1 MLRDKVIRQI
11 EKVSTRVRT
20 RETCL
25 TPHPN
30 RFDLARRPLPRR
42 ALPRTPRRRIAL
54 QLRLQRRDS
63 SFGFPQQFF
72 QPGSAA
78 VRAGSRRGAH
88 PHPILGQPLQ
98 LHQPHCDQCRHPL
111 RQQAIE
117 QRHMRDAKI
126 RQRRNPSVRLAWP
139 MPQTRLPLWFR
150 ATGSSALMEVLPDMA
165 AASAGSAG
173 CSLTRGSLW
182 RSLRRDTFQKR
193 HESLKQRRCS
203 ANELAE
209 TPRRHRDPPMARQV
223 IEKAEAFQKMNRK
236 REGFLP

>member
-1 MLRDKVIRQI
+1 MGRW
-11 EKVSTRVRT
+11 
-20 RETCL
+20 
-25 TPHPN
+25 H
-30 RFDLARRPLPRR
+30 
-42 ALPRTPRRRIAL
+42 
-54 QLRLQRRDS
+54 DS
-63 SFGFPQQFF
+63 W
-72 QPGSAA
+72 AA
-78 VRAGSRRGAH
+78 
-88 PHPILGQPLQ
+88 
-98 LHQPHCDQCRHPL
+98 
-111 RQQAIE
+111 
-117 QRHMRDAKI
+117 
-126 RQRRNPSVRLAWP
+126 RNPSLRSAWQ
-139 MPQTRLPLWFR
+139 MQQTRLPLWFR
-150 ATGSSALMEVLPDMA
+150 ATGSSALMGVLPDTA

>member
-1 MLRDKVIRQI
+1 MGRW
-11 EKVSTRVRT
+11 
-20 RETCL
+20 
-25 TPHPN
+25 
-30 RFDLARRPLPRR
+30 
-42 ALPRTPRRRIAL
+42 
-54 QLRLQRRDS
+54 RDS
-63 SFGFPQQFF
+63 W
-72 QPGSAA
+72 A
-78 VRAGSRRGAH
+78 V
-88 PHPILGQPLQ
+88 
-98 LHQPHCDQCRHPL
+98 
-111 RQQAIE
+111 
-117 QRHMRDAKI
+117 
-126 RQRRNPSVRLAWP
+126 RNPSVQLAWP

-209 TPRRHRDPPMARQV
+209 TPRTHGDPPMARQV
-223 IEKAEAFQKMNRK
+223 IEIAEAFQKMNRK